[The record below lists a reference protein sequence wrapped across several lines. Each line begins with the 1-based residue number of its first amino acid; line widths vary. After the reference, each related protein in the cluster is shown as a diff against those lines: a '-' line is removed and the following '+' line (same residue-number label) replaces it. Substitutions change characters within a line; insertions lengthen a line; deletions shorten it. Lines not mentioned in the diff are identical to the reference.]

1 MMHRPKYVKE
11 FFKIPFLMLGTI
23 FLFEAALQWA
33 DILYLERET
42 SGIQPSDIS
51 GILIFSVAIVLFII
65 WAVLKAFIVSE
76 EKSCMELWKS
86 GTKIIGTVEKV
97 YLQTSIQYHGK
108 SPYRIL
114 YTYAFQGKIHHH
126 KSNLLWEKPNIS
138 AHDSIVVYADSSGKS
153 TLSISLEQPYK

>member
-1 MMHRPKYVKE
+1 MHRPKYVEE
-11 FFKIPFLMLGTI
+11 FLIINFFWLSTL
-23 FLFEAALQWA
+23 FLFNAALQWT
-33 DILYLERET
+33 DILSLEREF
-42 SGIQPSDIS
+42 SELSFLDIAMRSISLSLGI
-51 GILIFSVAIVLFII
+51 IFFIVR
-65 WAVLKAFIVSE
+65 AVLKNSVASK
-76 EKSCMELWKS
+76 EKSYMKLWKS